1 MNNGL
6 MVNDFDFLPL
16 RKAATRDL
24 FQFEPPHSG
33 PKIAFV
39 SSYPPRECGIATY
52 SKDLIDFLKIKF
64 GDSFTPMICA
74 LETDSQQPTY
84 TEEVS
89 HVLNTDHEFSFRH
102 VAAEINQDRRVELVV
117 LQHEF
122 GFFEKN
128 KEAFVTF
135 LQKLKKPMLIV
146 FHTVLPKPSEELR
159 AYVRLMAEHCDS
171 ILVMTHA
178 SQVILV
184 HQYGIPLD
192 QTHVIAH
199 GTHLIP
205 GENKEALKQKYK
217 VHGRRILATF
227 GLLSSG
233 KNIETTLDALPT
245 VIANHPDVLFLIIGK
260 THPSIVKQEGE
271 KYRDFLKQ
279 KIQGL
284 GLQHHV
290 KFINDFLATK
300 TLLAYLQ
307 MMDIYLFTSN
317 DPNQAVSGTF
327 SYAVAAGC
335 PVISTPIPHA
345 MEVLGTEVGI
355 IVEFNQPVQLA
366 EQINRL
372 LANDSLRKEM
382 SLQAL
387 HKMVPTAWENS
398 AIKHMQ
404 LFTEI
409 TDHKIS
415 MEYVVPEFNLA
426 HVKNLTTAIGMIQF
440 AVINQ
445 PDLGSGY
452 TLDDNARALIAMC
465 QLYEKTGNH
474 EYLSYIQ
481 TYLHF
486 IGFCQQAD
494 GTFLNY
500 VDAKK
505 QFTPQNQETNLED
518 SNGRAIW
525 ALGFLLAKKELMPLH
540 MIDQA
545 EEILWRALPNLL
557 GIYSTRSMAFIIKG
571 LHFAYENKG
580 NREFLSHIRIF
591 ADRLVAMFEFESNPT
606 WTWFESYLSYANSI
620 IPEALLMAYVSTGE
634 PVYREIAQKTFH
646 FLLEKTFI
654 HHRIRVI
661 SNQFWLV
668 NGQNYTSENSFD
680 IVKGGEQAID
690 VSYTIMALETF
701 YSVFEEKDYLVKMRN
716 SFNWFLGDNE
726 LKEII
731 YNPCTGGCFD
741 GLEAHGVNLNQGAE
755 SAISYLLARL
765 VIEPRE
771 NHAKLHS
778 PWRRETMV
786 DQFR

>member
-1 MNNGL
+1 MKNSQL
-6 MVNDFDFLPL
+6 VKTFEFLPL
-16 RKAATRDL
+16 RKGATRDL

-33 PKIAFV
+33 PKIAFI

-74 LETDSQQPTY
+74 LESDSQQPTF

-128 KEAFVTF
+128 KEAFIAL
-135 LQKLKKPMLIV
+135 LQKLKKPILLV

-159 AYVRLMAEHCDS
+159 AYVRLMAEYCDS
-171 ILVMTHA
+171 ILVMTHSA
-178 SQVILV
+178 QVILV
-184 HQYGIPLD
+184 HHYGISMD
-192 QTHVIAH
+192 KIHVIAH
-199 GTHLIP
+199 GTHLIL
-205 GENKEALKQKYK
+205 GENKEALKRKFK
-217 VHGRRILATF
+217 VQGRRILATF

-233 KNIETTLDALPT
+233 KSIETTLDALPA
-245 VIANHPDVLFLIIGK
+245 VILNHPDVLFLIIGK

-271 KYRDFLKQ
+271 KYREFLIQ
-279 KIQGL
+279 KIHAL
-284 GLQHHV
+284 GLQNHV

-307 MMDIYLFTSN
+307 ITDIYLFTSN

-345 MEVLGTEVGI
+345 MEVLGKEVGM
-355 IVEFNQPVQLA
+355 IVDFNQPAQLA
-366 EQINRL
+366 EKITSL
-372 LANDSLRKEM
+372 LVNEPLRHEM

-387 HKMVPTAWENS
+387 HQMAPTAWENS

-404 LFTEI
+404 LFSQMTENRI
-409 TDHKIS
+409 PIHYKI
-415 MEYVVPEFNLA
+415 PEINLS
-426 HVKNLTTAIGMIQF
+426 HLKNMTTEIGMIQF
-440 AVINQ
+440 AKINQ
-445 PDLGSGY
+445 PDVSSGY

-465 QLYEKTGNH
+465 QLYARSGKH
-474 EYLSYIQ
+474 EYLTEIQ
-481 TYLHF
+481 TYLNF

-494 GTFLNY
+494 GKFLNY
-500 VDAKK
+500 VDEQK
-505 QFTPQNQETNLED
+505 QFTPQNKETNLED

-525 ALGFLLAKKELMPLH
+525 ALGFLLAKKDLLPFH
-540 MIDQA
+540 MIERA
-545 EEILWRALPNLL
+545 EEMLHRALPNLL

-571 LHFAYENKG
+571 LHYAYEN
-580 NREFLSHIRIF
+580 RESKELLYHIRIF
-591 ADRLVAMFEFESNPT
+591 ADRLVAMFEFESNPA
-606 WTWFESYLSYANSI
+606 WAWFESYLTYANSI
-620 IPEALLMAYVSTGE
+620 IPEALLMANMSTGE
-634 PVYREIAQKTFH
+634 PIYREIAQKTFR
-646 FLLEKTFI
+646 FLLDKTFI
-654 HHRIRVI
+654 HNRIRVI

-668 NGQNYTSENSFD
+668 NGQNFTSENEFD

-701 YSVFEEKDYLVKMRN
+701 YTEFGELDYLIKMKN

-755 SAISYLLARL
+755 SSISYLLARL
-765 VIEPRE
+765 VIEPRL
-771 NHAKLHS
+771 NHVKLAS
-778 PWRRETMV
+778 SWRRESLV
-786 DQFR
+786 DQIS